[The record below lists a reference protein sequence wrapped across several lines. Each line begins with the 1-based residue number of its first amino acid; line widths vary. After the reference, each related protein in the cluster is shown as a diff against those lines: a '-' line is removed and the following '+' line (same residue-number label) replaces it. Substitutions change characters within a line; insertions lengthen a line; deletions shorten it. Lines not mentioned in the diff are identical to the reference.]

1 MNAVVVISSHI
12 QMLRKVSLPLNNMSY
27 SEYLGRMK
35 QRLPNYIDT
44 RPRRDAGHQTEIV
57 KRLAASAIQEHKSPA
72 VSQNMVLDGPTTRM
86 NSPYKKAHTVQ
97 DTSVFNS
104 YTAGQAVA
112 QSEKANTKTAQIQ
125 GVCYS
130 SSVVPEFNDRLA
142 TDTQL
147 AAVQAA
153 KNKYARGWNTSSC
166 CIVCGKPPVFEGGC
180 QCSLTT
186 AQQVT
191 LPTSVSRPEVPS

>member
-1 MNAVVVISSHI
+1 MS
-12 QMLRKVSLPLNNMSY
+12 SY
-27 SEYLGRMK
+27 SEYLSRK
-35 QRLPNYIDT
+35 QQRLANYIDT
-44 RPRRDAGHQTEIV
+44 RPHRDAGHQTEIV
-57 KRLAASAIQEHKSPA
+57 KRLAASAVQENKTPA
-72 VSQNMVLDGPTTRM
+72 SSRNMVLDGPSTRII
-86 NSPYKKAHTVQ
+86 SPYKKAHTVQ

-112 QSEKANTKTAQIQ
+112 QSDKANTKASQIQ

-130 SSVVPEFNDRLA
+130 STTMPDFNDRLA
-142 TDTQL
+142 ADSQL

-153 KNKYARGWNTSSC
+153 RNKYARGWNTSSC
-166 CIVCGKPPVFEGGC
+166 CQVCGKPPQFKGGC
-180 QCSLTT
+180 ACSLTL